1 MKLGNLIC
9 MALEPWHIILI
20 VVAVVVL
27 SVIGWWIST
36 SNKLKVMGVKIDEA
50 LSGIDVAL
58 TKRYDLL
65 TKLVATVKGYA
76 KHEEET
82 LTKIIAMRNPGS
94 AASLLEKQQF
104 ADTTTQAL
112 KSLNVVVEQYP
123 TLKADVQFVALQN
136 SIRDV
141 EEQLQAARRLYNANV
156 SSFNQSII
164 IFPASIVANASH
176 LTKRDFFEAEETKR
190 EDVKIEF

>member
-1 MKLGNLIC
+1 M
-9 MALEPWHIILI
+9 EPWQIILI
-20 VVAVVVL
+20 VVLALVV
-27 SVIGWWIST
+27 IIAIWWIST

-50 LSGIDVAL
+50 ESGIDVAL
-58 TKRYDLL
+58 TKRFDLL
-65 TKLVATVKGYA
+65 TKIVATVKGYA

-94 AASLLEKQQF
+94 AATLMEKQEF
-104 ADTTTQAL
+104 ATQTTQAL

-123 TLKADVQFVALQN
+123 NLKADVQFVGLQN

-156 SSFNQSII
+156 SRYNQAII
-164 IFPASIVANASH
+164 VFPASIVANSLH
-176 LTKRDFFEAEETKR
+176 LTKREFFEAEEAKR

>member
-1 MKLGNLIC
+1 MIYNGLA
-9 MALEPWHIILI
+9 MEPWAIILI
-20 VVAVVVL
+20 VVAVLVVI
-27 SVIGWWIST
+27 VISWWIST

-65 TKLVATVKGYA
+65 TKAVATAKGYA

-94 AASLLEKQQF
+94 AATLMEKQEF
-104 ADTTTQAL
+104 AAQTAEAI
-112 KSLNVVVEQYP
+112 KSFNVVVEQYP
-123 TLKADVQFVALQN
+123 NLKADTQFTAIQN
-136 SIRDV
+136 GIRDV

-156 SSFNQSII
+156 SRYNQAII
-164 IFPASIVANASH
+164 VFPNSIVANAAH
-176 LTKRDFFEAEETKR
+176 LTKRDFFEAEEIKR

>member
-1 MKLGNLIC
+1 MIYNGLA
-9 MALEPWHIILI
+9 MEPWAIILI
-20 VVAVVVL
+20 VVAVLVVI
-27 SVIGWWIST
+27 VISWWIST

-65 TKLVATVKGYA
+65 TKAVATAKGYA

-94 AASLLEKQQF
+94 AASLMEKQQF
-104 ADTTTQAL
+104 ANATTEAL
-112 KSLNVVVEQYP
+112 NSLNVVVEQYP
-123 TLKADVQFVALQN
+123 DLKANTSFLSLQN
-136 SIRDV
+136 SISDV

-156 SSFNQSII
+156 SKFNQAII
-164 IFPASIVANASH
+164 VFPNSIVANAAH
-176 LTKRDFFEAEETKR
+176 LTKRDFFEAEEVKR
-190 EDVKIEF
+190 QDVKIEF